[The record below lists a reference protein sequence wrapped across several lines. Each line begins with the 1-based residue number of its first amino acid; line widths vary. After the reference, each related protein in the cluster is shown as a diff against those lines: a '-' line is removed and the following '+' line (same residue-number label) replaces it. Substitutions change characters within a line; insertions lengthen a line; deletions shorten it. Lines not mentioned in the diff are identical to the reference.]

1 MATDHGSAI
10 RRKFRPLHLLED
22 FILVASVIALV
33 VIALLQIA
41 LRNLADSG
49 LPWAESATQMLVLWS
64 ALLGALRAS
73 RDGEHIAVD
82 VLTHYVSGNTKRIM
96 VATALLFSATV
107 CLIAAWY
114 SAEFVALERADG
126 MTGLLEMPQW
136 FYEAIIPATL
146 ALIGLR
152 FVIQSVRVTFLQPDT
167 SSAP

>member
-1 MATDHGSAI
+1 MVADNDRTI
-10 RRKFRPLHLLED
+10 RRRFRPLHALED
-22 FILVASVIALV
+22 AILVASVIALV
-33 VIALLQIA
+33 LIALLQIA

-82 VLTHYVSGNTKRIM
+82 VLAHYVNGNARRVM
-96 VATALLFSATV
+96 VAVALLFSAGV

-126 MTGLLEMPQW
+126 MKGLLDLPLW
-136 FYEAIIPATL
+136 IYEAIIPVTL
-146 ALIGLR
+146 ALIGVR
-152 FVIQSVRVTFLQPDT
+152 FVIQTARVTRRQPDSA
-167 SSAP
+167 SS